1 LEHQSAL
8 YWSSASGSRRQA
20 ISLPAPQLFRGN
32 RVLHGTLTTPAAQA
46 AQQLGHTSGETL
58 MLKSLLGAA
67 AAVSLLGVVACSQ
80 GTQEEA
86 GENADSAYEQSTT
99 GTTDM
104 GQGPQEEAGEAADA
118 TTTTPPAGDTTTT
131 PPATTTP

>member
-1 LEHQSAL
+1 
-8 YWSSASGSRRQA
+8 
-20 ISLPAPQLFRGN
+20 
-32 RVLHGTLTTPAAQA
+32 
-46 AQQLGHTSGETL
+46 

-86 GENADSAYEQSTT
+86 GETADTAYEQSTT
-99 GTTDM
+99 GTTDL
-104 GQGPQEEAGEAADA
+104 GQGPQEEAGEAADEA
-118 TTTTPPAGDTTTT
+118 TGEAAEGTTTT